1 MNMAEIKDEL
11 LLSGWQHYETHR
23 NGWITYCRKYRE
35 GSTYYDPEWHFCTL
49 FTNGRIAQH
58 IIRPK
63 KRR

>member
-1 MNMAEIKDEL
+1 MNMAEARDDLIL
-11 LLSGWQHYETHR
+11 CGWQHYETHR

-35 GSTYYDPEWHFCTL
+35 ASTFNDPEWRYCTL
-49 FTNGRIAQH
+49 FKNGRIARH